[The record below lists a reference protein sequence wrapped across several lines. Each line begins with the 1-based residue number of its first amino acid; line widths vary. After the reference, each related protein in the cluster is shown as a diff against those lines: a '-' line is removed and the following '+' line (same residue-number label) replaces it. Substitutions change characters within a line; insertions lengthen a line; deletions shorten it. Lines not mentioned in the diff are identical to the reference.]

1 MSVTGTALDAEAF
14 ARLMRP
20 LGPFEK
26 TPHMALAVSGG
37 SDSMALLLLLADW
50 CRAQGGRLTALT
62 VDHGLRAGSREEAVQ
77 VGHWASAVGA
87 AHRILDWSGPKPRT
101 GIQAAARRARYDLL
115 TAWCRA
121 AGILH
126 LVLAHQQDDQRETV
140 AMRAARG
147 GGPEGTGQGMAG
159 QGMAGQG
166 MAGQG
171 MAGMSAIVD
180 RDGVRLLRPLL
191 GVPRA
196 TLATFLAARGQP
208 WFDDPSNE
216 LVQFERIRW
225 RRGLLG
231 ALPEPAAI
239 RRAGGF
245 RRAAE
250 TAVADLLSR
259 SVRIDPAG
267 FALVDPVPWHSAP
280 ASVAQ
285 TALAQMLMML
295 GGGDYPPKRVALG
308 RTLDRALTDGEVGT
322 LGGCLIGRWRHQVLI
337 CREPAA
343 MGEKLRI
350 REPGSY
356 RWDRRFAVTVSGTQP
371 VAALKVDGLGENG
384 LAEMTEIP
392 DSRLKLQDI
401 PAMARAALPA
411 LRDAAGHLVLC
422 PATGYDPIGLG
433 GLVTFRL
440 APHKSA
446 TSGGFTVA

>member
-1 MSVTGTALDAEAF
+1 MSVTGNPLDVEAF
-14 ARLMRP
+14 ARLMQP

-26 TPHMALAVSGG
+26 TPHIALAVSGG
-37 SDSMALLLLLADW
+37 SDSMALLLLLAHW
-50 CRAQGGRLTALT
+50 CRAQGGRLSALT
-62 VDHGLRAGSREEAVQ
+62 VDHGLRAESREEAVQ

-115 TAWCRA
+115 TAWCRT
-121 AGILH
+121 AGVLH

-147 GGPEGTGQGMAG
+147 DGPEGN
-159 QGMAGQG
+159 
-166 MAGQG
+166 GQG
-171 MAGMSAIVD
+171 MAGMSAVVD

-196 TLATFLAARGQP
+196 TLAAFLAARGQP
-208 WFDDPSNE
+208 WLDDPSNE
-216 LVQFERIRW
+216 LTQFERIRW

-239 RRAGGF
+239 RRAGEL

-250 TAVADLLSR
+250 MAVADLLSR

-267 FALVDPVPWHSAP
+267 FALVDPAFWHAAP
-280 ASVAQ
+280 APVAQ
-285 TALAQMLMML
+285 AALAQMLIML
-295 GGGDYPPKRVALG
+295 GGGDYPPNRAALG
-308 RTLDRALTDGEVGT
+308 RTLDRALSDGQFGT
-322 LGGCLIGRWRHQVLI
+322 LGGCLIGRWRRQVLI

-350 REPGSY
+350 LEPGSY
-356 RWDRRFAVTVSGTQP
+356 SWDRRFAVTVSGPKP
-371 VAALKVDGLGENG
+371 VGTLEVDGLGENG
-384 LAEMTEIP
+384 LAEMTGIP

-401 PAMARAALPA
+401 PSMARTALPA
-411 LRDAAGHLVLC
+411 LRDAAGRLVLC

-433 GLVTFRL
+433 RVVTFRL